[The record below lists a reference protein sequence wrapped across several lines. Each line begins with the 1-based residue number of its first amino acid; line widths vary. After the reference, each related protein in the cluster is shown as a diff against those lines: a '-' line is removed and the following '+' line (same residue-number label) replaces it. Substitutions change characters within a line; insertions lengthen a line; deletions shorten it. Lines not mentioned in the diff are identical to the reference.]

1 MNNLSYIFQCRYIY
15 ASFIIQASAASE
27 TYLNTIKNSRTD
39 VSVYSLS
46 FPPGRSVFLWNVS
59 LQYEF
64 PWSFPLLDSQGGPG
78 QTVT

>member
-15 ASFIIQASAASE
+15 ASFIVQASAASE

-46 FPPGRSVFLWNVS
+46 FPTGRSIFSWNVS

-64 PWSFPLLDSQGGPG
+64 PWRFPLLDSQGGPG